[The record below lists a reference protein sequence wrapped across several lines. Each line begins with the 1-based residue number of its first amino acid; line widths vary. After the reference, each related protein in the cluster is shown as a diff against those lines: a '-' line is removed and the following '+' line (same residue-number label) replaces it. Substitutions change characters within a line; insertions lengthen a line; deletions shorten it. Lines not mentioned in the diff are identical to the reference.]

1 LSVLTLV
8 ILCIRSGDITK
19 INTDAIVNST
29 NESLNE
35 KNGIS
40 ERMIESGGEEL
51 VKEIFSLEG
60 CRTGEAK
67 ITSAYALPSRF

>member
-1 LSVLTLV
+1 M
-8 ILCIRSGDITK
+8 
-19 INTDAIVNST
+19 NST

-40 ERMIESGGEEL
+40 ERVIEAGGEEL
-51 VKEIFSLEG
+51 VKEIISLEG